1 MSHNLARARGAD
13 LVGGAGRG
21 RDQPPR
27 RGEGQRLRAGDPR
40 LVSWGALSTW
50 GFGGGGVWGGGG
62 TPGLASGKPMQDS
75 KSAGVGHPTR
85 VSRPFKPQDLWF
97 QIRRLSTNAPLPPP
111 RPLSPH
117 SSLLSSAPMTWL
129 HFLREGAR
137 PGFAAWGWERVVA
150 PLRPQ
155 GPQRWRTSSSML
167 TGSWEALWERK
178 EGNPG
183 ADWRL

>member
-1 MSHNLARARGAD
+1 MGVCVR
-13 LVGGAGRG
+13 VEWGRG
-21 RDQPPR
+21 
-27 RGEGQRLRAGDPR
+27 GVG
-40 LVSWGALSTW
+40 W
-50 GFGGGGVWGGGG
+50 GGVGRQ
-62 TPGLASGKPMQDS
+62 GLASGKPMQDS

-85 VSRPFKPQDLWF
+85 VSRPFKSQDLWF
-97 QIRRLSTNAPLPPP
+97 QIRRLSANAPLPPP

-117 SSLLSSAPMTWL
+117 SSLLGSAPITWL

-137 PGFAAWGWERVVA
+137 PGFAAWGW
-150 PLRPQ
+150 
-155 GPQRWRTSSSML
+155 GPQRWRTSSSLL